1 MFKFGTFYFCKMV
14 TVRILT
20 AINSLEVVLARKAR
34 EQRGIKWEQKE
45 GGREGGRRWEG
56 GASDGNARNVL
67 NIA

>member
-1 MFKFGTFYFCKMV
+1 MCKFGTFYFCKMV

-45 GGREGGRRWEG
+45 GGREVGGRGRCQ
-56 GASDGNARNVL
+56 
-67 NIA
+67 